1 MEEKMTKADQFTDE
15 KYNLMKQTE
24 ADLIRDLQAVVKE
37 PEKEAELSAEIFKK
51 HQKWL
56 QIIMPNY
63 SPEIHLGIVSAYDTD
78 TRYQSYYDDKAG
90 KGATKILTRIVK
102 KHLAK

>member
-1 MEEKMTKADQFTDE
+1 MAEKNQLTEEKYHK
-15 KYNLMKQTE
+15 MKQTE
-24 ADLIRDLQAVVKE
+24 ADLVRNLQAVVNDPKKE
-37 PEKEAELSAEIFKK
+37 KALSEAIFTN

-63 SPEIHLGIVSAYDTD
+63 STKIHLGIANAYNND

-90 KGATKILTRIVK
+90 KGATKILSRIVK
-102 KHLAK
+102 QHLEK